1 MLVLVP
7 VPIVYLG
14 ETDNQLAARSSYG
27 TGYGLPVVPIAKFG
41 VASPGF
47 EFAQIVFQSGQG
59 SRTNAGFWRA
69 MTIQRARRQALIP
82 IVQVAVT
89 KIRRHQ
95 NLQQNRLLM
104 RGSARNGKWIGADMK
119 GVLRLTTFTI
129 GGLCFVMFVTTVKPD
144 AISDEVSILNKDSSS
159 SKRSK

>member
-1 MLVLVP
+1 MDCPFSQSRNSVLRARDLSLP
-7 VPIVYLG
+7 KLG
-14 ETDNQLAARSSYG
+14 
-27 TGYGLPVVPIAKFG
+27 
-41 VASPGF
+41 
-47 EFAQIVFQSGQG
+47 FQSGQG

-95 NLQQNRLLM
+95 KLQQNRLLM
-104 RGSARNGKWIGADMK
+104 RGSARNGKWIAADMK
-119 GVLRLTTFTI
+119 DVLSLTTFTI
-129 GGLCFVMFVTTVKPD
+129 GALCFVMFVTTVKPD